1 MTDELVERDQ
11 LVDSLRGALA
21 DGRSG
26 LSYVPRLLRRVLETQ
41 AWRERYDAK
50 TRSVVQFRSFAEFVA
65 AQPTEGLG
73 ASMEL
78 VGRIVGTSDPEL
90 LRLLREAKKGRPGRP
105 RAGEK
110 KGGDSPSVSDDGTA
124 LAADRL
130 AREAPAEYA
139 AVVNGQKTINAA
151 ALAAGIRKRRVSV
164 RTDNAESVARSLRK
178 HMSPDELTRL
188 AELLRDSG

>member
-1 MTDELVERDQ
+1 MADELVERDQ

-26 LSYVPRLLRRVLETQ
+26 LSYVPRLLRRVLETG

-50 TRSVVQFRSFAEFVA
+50 TRAVVRFRSFGEFVG

-73 ASMEL
+73 TTMEL
-78 VGRIVGTSDPEL
+78 VNRIVGTNDPGL
-90 LRLLREAKKGRPGRP
+90 LRLLREARKGQPGRP
-105 RAGEK
+105 KRETK
-110 KGGDSPSVSDDGTA
+110 KGEESTPISKGEDST
-124 LAADRL
+124 LTADRL

-139 AVVNGQKTINAA
+139 AVMGGQKTIHAA

-164 RTDNAESVARSLRK
+164 RMDDAESAARSLRK
-178 HMSPDELTRL
+178 HMSPEDLARL
-188 AELLRDSG
+188 AKLLDE